1 MKAYVNKDTCIAC
14 ETCVGICPEV
24 FSMDSDGK
32 AVAIVADVS
41 LDEKNSAIR
50 SRDECPVSAID
61 IKE

>member
-1 MKAYVNKDTCIAC
+1 MRAYVNKDTCIAC
-14 ETCVGICPEV
+14 ETCVSICPEV

>member
-1 MKAYVNKDTCIAC
+1 MRAYVNKDTCIAC

-41 LDEKNSAIR
+41 LDEKIVQLDLGMNVQFQLLI
-50 SRDECPVSAID
+50 
-61 IKE
+61 